1 MLAAPNGFGGVAS
14 MMKVVVIF
22 LLVLLLL
29 AMKMAPS
36 KKLALPFSL
45 LPLSFLPFFQRQQTE
60 ARHPYLYCSYDCWC

>member
-22 LLVLLLL
+22 LLVLLLLLLL

-60 ARHPYLYCSYDCWC
+60 ARHYCSYDCWC